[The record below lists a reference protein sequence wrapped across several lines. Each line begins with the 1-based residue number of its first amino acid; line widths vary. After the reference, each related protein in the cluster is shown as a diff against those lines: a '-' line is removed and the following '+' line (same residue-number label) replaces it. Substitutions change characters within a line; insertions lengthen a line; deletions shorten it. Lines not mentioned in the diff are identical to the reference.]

1 MVLAMSPLCDRL
13 RGMRKAKL
21 QWKRI
26 FVTAAV
32 ACLAAAAA
40 FAIRAQSSTSHFA
53 GPDGKHAQVRV
64 AFDQKLPAMNGA
76 DLEAHGV
83 EVSYGPGGSSEP
95 HSHPCPVI
103 GYVLEG
109 TLRTQVKGSPEA
121 IYKAG
126 ESFYEPPNGVHQVS
140 ANASQTEPLRL
151 LAIFVCDHPT
161 PLSVPPPQDRKTG
174 GK

>member
-1 MVLAMSPLCDRL
+1 
-13 RGMRKAKL
+13 MRKAKL
-21 QWKRI
+21 QRKRI
-26 FVTAAV
+26 FVTV
-32 ACLAAAAA
+32 ASALLTAAAA
-40 FAIRAQSSTSHFA
+40 FVIRAQGSSVHSP
-53 GPDGKHAQVRV
+53 GPDSKEAQVRV

-76 DLEAHGV
+76 RLEAHGV
-83 EVSYGPGGSSEP
+83 EVSYAPGGSSEP

-109 TLRTQVKGSPEA
+109 RLRTQVKGSPEA

-140 ANASQTEPLRL
+140 ANASQTEPVRF

-161 PLSVPPPQDRKTG
+161 PLSVPAPMAHGDG
-174 GK
+174 E